1 MSSRMIRC
9 PHCGRIIQAAATYC
23 SYCGEALDPALVAEL
38 QWLYGALNDLDTR
51 IARGE
56 GDQTIT
62 ALRDEYR
69 DRYLTAR
76 RAPAAAPATAS
87 AIPAASS
94 PTRAPSPAAASAAPS
109 SSAPS
114 APAAPPAPVAP
125 STPPRPRPDGPV
137 FSWQAFLSE
146 QAIAIMMYMGGFL
159 GLVAMLSF
167 EIGGWQSLDLRVKLG
182 AIIVVYVAFGALGLL
197 MRRLPRLHTVGGAY
211 LGVFALMTPL
221 LALGIYR
228 FGLQAAGFS
237 GAAMLCLSS
246 AYAAIVYLA
255 LAWRTRF
262 VTYAYLGWSALILAT
277 LAAVFWAEA
286 PGETVIFA
294 LAFVSLLLLLPSLFR
309 LFAFADL
316 LEAPALQLAAVTS
329 LAAASGALFLG
340 LALATRAIDETPL
353 AVSAAPPPH
362 YSTAVFALA
371 SCSLVLVAGAW
382 SYLARGLTRE
392 LDEETRSG
400 RLNVIDWLIVAMAT
414 QAVIAL
420 AAWFGADRQAM
431 AVVLSALA
439 LAESAALFVL
449 WRRARERTELRFL
462 VETLALALAII
473 ACLGVASDP
482 APNWPYLLALTSG
495 LAVTGGL
502 AFFEAAPFW
511 LLPAG
516 VFLSLGYYTLLDTL
530 FHQPLAQV
538 SVEQNIP
545 VQAVAA
551 AVLVLIL
558 VVPWQVAGPDRV
570 ARRFAASAYVIALG
584 NALYAA
590 IHLVRQD
597 AFYATLILGLFVLLA
612 LVSGWRSRY
621 PLVGGLVAAFF
632 GFFLPLPLTV
642 AGSGGAPRFVV
653 GAAVAAIVMAL
664 LALGI
669 RALLG
674 RASALPAYLVALWM
688 ALVVSFR
695 LLINH
700 NYPNDWLFL
709 GISLPIWLLLAFA
722 LLATI
727 VIFWENAPWAMFIP
741 ALFGFVAAY
750 ATPGL
755 ADAPG
760 LALAVTLAAAGIAL
774 RFVRGRWTWSI
785 AWYLAALLAAV
796 LQIVVQ
802 GITLDSQGLSWRVLV
817 GPLFIALAYVAAAT
831 ERQPW
836 MTAVVPF
843 FALGAT
849 FFFPTLQD
857 FVPTLVMVYG
867 LALVGLTL
875 RLAVGTRWAV
885 ACYVAAI
892 APSLLA
898 VSRAVPPTAGE
909 HEALLLIFALTA
921 YGIALIE
928 RRPGIG
934 WAAVAYAGLAAVFQP
949 DPHPLLALTLTLA
962 GVGIVVGRF
971 GGWRW
976 AWPVYISALAVG
988 MVTAL
993 ASHRDLAFAGWTLL
1007 ALALAAYVVAM
1018 VESQV
1023 ESLALALFFGA
1034 LALLAADRALD
1045 LALWQAALTFVALA
1059 WLYTLGQ
1066 WLWGALP
1073 WLRNRAAPP
1082 WWDLDA
1088 QVEPGIV
1095 ARWLDTRLMGRM
1107 IHHGAGLLVGAL
1119 VAVGALLTREAYLP
1133 QTPLAQVEVVALVS
1147 LALLLALSAWSLH
1160 MHWLWYVA
1168 GALVAIAVSWQV
1180 RWLGADNI
1188 QAFVLA
1194 PGSYLL
1200 LVGALLPADRH
1211 FHNSLR
1217 AGQMASLLGALLL
1230 MLPTLAQSFT
1240 TAQSENWIYASALAL
1255 EALAIAAVG
1264 VGTHTRALILLGTGF
1279 FGLAAI
1285 RGALLA
1291 FSSGVPVALIIAA
1304 LALLLMGGA
1313 TWLSLRVR
1321 REAGAAQP

>member
-1 MSSRMIRC
+1 MGKQMLRC
-9 PHCGRIIQAAATYC
+9 TYCGSVPPPGATYC
-23 SYCGEALDPALVAEL
+23 PFCGEAVDPALVAEL

-51 IARGE
+51 IAHGE
-56 GDQTIT
+56 GGQTIT

-76 RAPAAAPATAS
+76 RAPAPAASAPSAAPAS
-87 AIPAASS
+87 LS
-94 PTRAPSPAAASAAPS
+94 PSPDPVAAASAAA
-109 SSAPS
+109 SAPTSPAS
-114 APAAPPAPVAP
+114 ATQPVAP
-125 STPPRPRPDGPV
+125 LAPPTPAPRPEGPV

-182 AIIVVYVAFGALGLL
+182 AIIVVYIAFGALGLF
-197 MRRLPRLHTVGGAY
+197 MRHRPRLHAVGGAY

-246 AYAAIVYLA
+246 AYAAIIYLA

-262 VTYAYLGWSALILAT
+262 VTYAYLGWSALVLAA
-277 LAAVFWAEA
+277 LAAVFWAHA

-309 LFAFADL
+309 LFDFADL
-316 LEAPALQLAAVTS
+316 LETPALQLAAVTS
-329 LAAASGALFLG
+329 LAAAGGTLFLG
-340 LALATRAIDETPL
+340 LALATRNIDETPL
-353 AVSAAPPPH
+353 AVSSAAPPQ
-362 YSTAVFALA
+362 YSTAAFALA
-371 SCSLVLVAGAW
+371 ACTLVLVACAW
-382 SYLARGLTRE
+382 SYLARGLTRAQ
-392 LDEETRSG
+392 EEATRAG
-400 RLNVIDWLIVAMAT
+400 RLNVVDWVVVATAT

-420 AAWFGADRQAM
+420 AAWAGADRRAM
-431 AVVLSALA
+431 AVVLATLA
-439 LAESAALFVL
+439 LAEAGMLFAL
-449 WRRARERTELRFL
+449 WRRARERTELRYL

-495 LAVTGGL
+495 LVVTGGL
-502 AFFEAAPFW
+502 AVFEAAPLW

-516 VFLSLGYYTLLDTL
+516 IFLSLDYYALLDTL

-538 SVEQNIP
+538 ATEQDIP
-545 VQAVAA
+545 VRAVAA
-551 AVLVLIL
+551 TVLVLAL
-558 VVPWQVAGPDRV
+558 VVPWQVAGPARLT
-570 ARRFAASAYVIALG
+570 RRFAAPVYVIAFA

-590 IHLVRQD
+590 INLLHQQ
-597 AFYATLILGLFVLLA
+597 AFYATLILGLFVVLA
-612 LVSGWRSRY
+612 LVTGWRSRY
-621 PLVGGLVAAFF
+621 PLPGGLVAGFF

-642 AGSGGAPRFVV
+642 AGGGGASQFVL
-653 GAAVAAIVMAL
+653 GAAVAAVVIGL
-664 LALGI
+664 LALGV

-688 ALVVSFR
+688 AIVVSFR
-695 LLINH
+695 LLINS
-700 NYPNDWLFL
+700 NYPTDWRFL
-709 GISLPIWLLLAFA
+709 GFSLPVGLLLAFA
-722 LLATI
+722 VLAA
-727 VIFWENAPWAMFIP
+727 VVSLWENAPWAMFIP
-741 ALFGFVAAY
+741 AFFGFVAAW

-755 ADAPG
+755 ADVQG
-760 LALAVTLAAAGIAL
+760 LT
-774 RFVRGRWTWSI
+774 
-785 AWYLAALLAAV
+785 LAALLAVVGIALRWLRGRWSWSIAWHIAALLAAL
-796 LQIVVQ
+796 LQILVQ
-802 GITLDSQGLSWRVLV
+802 GLTLDREGLSWRLLV
-817 GPLFIALAYVAAAT
+817 GPLFIALAYLAAAV

-843 FALGAT
+843 FALGAI
-849 FFFPTLQD
+849 FFLPTLHD
-857 FVPTLVMVYG
+857 FVPTLVGVYILVLAG
-867 LALVGLTL
+867 LAL
-875 RLAVGTRWAV
+875 RLFFGRSWAV

-898 VSRAVPPTAGE
+898 VFRAVPPTAGE
-909 HEALLLIFALTA
+909 HEALLLVFALTA
-921 YGIALIE
+921 YGVALIE
-928 RRPGIG
+928 RRPAIG
-934 WAAVAYAGLAAVFQP
+934 TAAAVYAGLAPLFQLNGR
-949 DPHPLLALTLTLA
+949 PLLGLALALTA
-962 GVGIVVGRF
+962 GGIVIGRM

-976 AWPVYISALAVG
+976 AWPAYTAALSAGLVMALVG
-988 MVTAL
+988 YREPTFEAW
-993 ASHRDLAFAGWTLL
+993 ALL
-1007 ALALAAYVVAM
+1007 ALAVAAYLVAM
-1018 VESQV
+1018 IESHA
-1023 ESLALALFFGA
+1023 EALTLALALGA
-1034 LALLAADRALD
+1034 LALLAADRALE
-1045 LALWQAALTFVALA
+1045 LPLWQTMLTFVALA
-1059 WLYTLGQ
+1059 WLYALGQ

-1073 WLRNRAAPP
+1073 WLRNRTTAP

-1088 QVEPGIV
+1088 Q
-1095 ARWLDTRLMGRM
+1095 ADTRALAVWRNTRLVGRT
-1107 IHHGAGLLVGAL
+1107 IHHVAGLLVGAG
-1119 VAVGALLTREAYLP
+1119 VVVVALLLADTYAP
-1133 QTPLAQVEVVALVS
+1133 QTALAQVEVVALIS
-1147 LALLLALSAWSLH
+1147 LALLLALTAWAFQL
-1160 MHWLWYVA
+1160 HWLWYVA
-1168 GALVAIAVSWQV
+1168 GGLIAIAVSWQV
-1180 RWLGADNI
+1180 RWFGADNI

-1200 LVGALLPADRH
+1200 VMGALLPADRR
-1211 FHNSLR
+1211 FKNPLR
-1217 AGQMASLLGALLL
+1217 AGQLASLLGALLL
-1230 MLPTLAQSFT
+1230 LLPTLTQSFT

-1321 REAGAAQP
+1321 REAVG